1 MRGPRPRRNE
11 RARAL
16 RAHSTSAEEKLW
28 FELRARRLGG
38 YKFVRQAPIGPY
50 FVDFLCRERRVVVE
64 VDGATH
70 GEDHEIAADHA
81 RTAHLARLG
90 YRVFRAWNNDI
101 FDNMHGVL
109 DELLALLEGSIGC
122 PSP

>member
-1 MRGPRPRRNE
+1 MRGPQPRRKA

-16 RAHSTSAEEKLW
+16 RASSTSAEENLW
-28 FELRARRLGG
+28 SELRARRLGG

-50 FVDFLCRERRVVVE
+50 FVDFLCCERRVIVE

-70 GEDHEIAADHA
+70 GEDHEIVADHA
-81 RTAHLARLG
+81 RTAHLNRLG
-90 YRVFRAWNNDI
+90 YRVFRAWNGDI
-101 FDNMHGVL
+101 FDNMDGVL
-109 DELLALLEGSIGC
+109 DELLALLEGSISC